1 MNSNSI
7 ARNSLPLKNHRYH
20 NHRNKMRVNQSINHT
35 IAQLS
40 LVWITVA
47 DEENGNHVTNQVK
60 LNEDGELPVEE
71 IVKVFPGDD

>member
-1 MNSNSI
+1 MG
-7 ARNSLPLKNHRYH
+7 
-20 NHRNKMRVNQSINHT
+20 VNQSINQT

-71 IVKVFPGDD
+71 IVKVFPGDY